1 MSNRIQAIIDKS
13 GNNVL
18 PITHERAVMDSE
30 GTTLEAKIL
39 SFGLEINGEAN
50 VRKDFVWTAGYVNAS
65 GAVASSS
72 TSQFCQPILFK
83 AGEKLAYKTGSAFTN
98 AVVKVANYDRISVGD
113 SDFIVEQIIT
123 SPTANVKRFYE
134 FTEDTI
140 VVISVKTSDY
150 SLSVTQEQDG
160 SLKERISELQKSL
173 DGGQINYTSGR
184 YLYSNGNDY
193 AGSGWCFNKDY
204 VPIKKGDAI
213 AWKPGAVKSDAC
225 LVLYDAE
232 KNVMTYY
239 TANAVERTLSISRS
253 DVAFCRFS
261 FAIENL
267 DNFPLLVNDEVVWTP
282 IKENTDGVNQK
293 IEKIADGMIDV
304 AQYNRD
310 EKLPGYIDNTTY
322 QYSTPRLNR
331 DYIVSP
337 AIKVSSGDKVVL
349 TESAAIAQFT
359 SGGSI
364 RANAS
369 ASELTITSSAT
380 AYIRVAIPKATDGFT
395 VKINGTIVLIWS
407 AELYEAIQ
415 ASKSSDSMVHSTEE
429 SGGSRSYFP
438 ALFDGT
444 IGNPANAS
452 LIRTELI
459 PVAPGSTVWIRP
471 NIELE
476 QGQTYAFGYKTYKS
490 DGSVWRSVDVSSNGV
505 ANQVYAT
512 TDVEYYVA
520 FEIGVYGASNSAVAI
535 RAATYQG
542 ILDIIVKSP
551 AQIDAWKYRPLVGQ
565 LSYSPSMNSY
575 QQSNPLILLHFS
587 DLHGSAGNYRRIVGF
602 RRVMKELIHDVIST
616 GDNVFTSFAD
626 SFDFWS
632 DRTVLNVIGNHDT
645 AKLEGSSYDWTYYAG
660 KQAYDR
666 YFAPFIS
673 HWGVIQPENAEE
685 QGYCYYYKDYTA
697 QGIRL
702 IVLDVMGWDATQLA
716 WFAGVLSDAITNS
729 LSVVVAIHGPAKT
742 EVVTPMISG
751 WMSYF
756 GWSGSSDTI
765 PDDAISAID
774 SFIES
779 DGKFI
784 CWLTG
789 HTHRDQLGYL
799 AEHHNQLCVVI
810 GTATINTTNAGYGD
824 SYRRVYDESQDL
836 FNVIAFDAK
845 EHQVRVVRVGATTN
859 KHFQMRHTL
868 VVSYS
873 EDGSAV
879 PTIVSE
885 S

>member
-1 MSNRIQAIIDKS
+1 MVRLKDGGLAIDWSGLTGIKAWLFSDAQKAICGRFDVAVNQEDNTLLKCDYSATKPQYLGVNRIIIQAKYHGRVKTYDKALLNFVSRTSDVPGDITIEDPIVDVEIDVQDVSSSILDSLLEAMLKALDEVQDIIDIHRGPQGPQGETGATGPQGPAGPTGATPAFTVGTVTTGEPGTPVVVTITGTAEAPVLNITIPQGMQ
-13 GNNVL
+13 GN
-18 PITHERAVMDSE
+18 
-30 GTTLEAKIL
+30 
-39 SFGLEINGEAN
+39 
-50 VRKDFVWTAGYVNAS
+50 
-65 GAVASSS
+65 
-72 TSQFCQPILFK
+72 
-83 AGEKLAYKTGSAFTN
+83 TGSSVDYPFELVDNLTTDDATK
-98 AVVKVANYDRISVGD
+98 ALSAAQGVVLDEKVS
-113 SDFIVEQIIT
+113 Q
-123 SPTANVKRFYE
+123 
-134 FTEDTI
+134 
-140 VVISVKTSDY
+140 
-150 SLSVTQEQDG
+150 
-160 SLKERISELQKSL
+160 LQ
-173 DGGQINYTSGR
+173 
-184 YLYSNGNDY
+184 
-193 AGSGWCFNKDY
+193 
-204 VPIKKGDAI
+204 
-213 AWKPGAVKSDAC
+213 
-225 LVLYDAE
+225 
-232 KNVMTYY
+232 
-239 TANAVERTLSISRS
+239 
-253 DVAFCRFS
+253 
-261 FAIENL
+261 
-267 DNFPLLVNDEVVWTP
+267 
-282 IKENTDGVNQK
+282 QK
-293 IEKIADGMIDV
+293 IQRTADGMIDV

-310 EKLPGYIDNTTY
+310 EKLPEYIDNTTY

-331 DYIVSP
+331 DYIASP

-349 TESAAIAQFT
+349 TESASIAQFT

-364 RANAS
+364 RVNAS
-369 ASELTITSSAT
+369 ASELTISSAAT

-438 ALFDGT
+438 ALFNGT
-444 IGNPANAS
+444 IGNPGNTS

-459 PVAPGSTVWIRP
+459 PVVPGSTVWVRP

-476 QGQTYAFGYKTYKS
+476 QGQTYAHGYKTYKS
-490 DGSVWRSVDVSSNGV
+490 DGSLWRSVDVSSNGV

-520 FEIGVYGASNSAVAI
+520 FEIGVYDASNSAVAI

-542 ILDIIVKSP
+542 KLDVIVKSP
-551 AQIDAWKYRPLVGQ
+551 AQIDAWKYRTLVGQ

-575 QQSNPLILLHFS
+575 QQSNPLVLLHFS
-587 DLHGSAGNYRRIVGF
+587 DLHGSGDNFRRIVGF

-632 DRTVLNVIGNHDT
+632 DRTVLNAIGNHDT
-645 AKLEGSSYDWTYYAG
+645 AKLEGGSYDWTYYAG

-673 HWGVIQPENAEE
+673 RWGVIQPENAAE

-702 IVLDVMGWDATQLA
+702 VVLDVMGWDAVQLA
-716 WFAGVLSDAITNS
+716 WFGNVLSDATTKS
-729 LSVVVAIHGPAKT
+729 LSVVVAIHGPAKPD
-742 EVVTPMISG
+742 VVTPMSSG

-779 DGKFI
+779 NGKFI

-799 AEHHNQLCVVI
+799 AEHHNQLCMVI
-810 GTATINTTNAGYGD
+810 GTATINATNAGYGD
-824 SYRRVYDESQDL
+824 SYRKVYEESQDL

-859 KHFQMRHTL
+859 KHFQMRNTL

-873 EDGSAV
+873 EDGRTI
-879 PTIVSE
+879 PTIISD